1 MSVSNATDA
10 AAGPQHLQHLLDA
23 VLAVSSELDLL
34 TVLRR
39 VTAAAADLAGARY
52 GALGVLDERR
62 ETLAEFVAVGIDDD
76 LRELIG
82 GYPRGHGILGTLI
95 HDPRPLRLPDLSTHP
110 DSFGFPPN
118 HPPMTS
124 FLGVPI
130 MIHGEAFGNLYLCDK
145 VSGESFTDLD
155 EDLVVTLAGAAAIAI
170 DNARLHARV
179 AEVALLEERDRI
191 ARDLHDTV
199 IQRLFAVGLSLQGA
213 VRMSNDS
220 TLIAR
225 IEHAV
230 DGLDATV
237 RELRSAIFELH
248 TSHLVGQSTRQAV
261 SDVCA
266 EASRALGFEPSV
278 VVDGP
283 IDTAVVDAAAEHLT
297 AVLREALSNVAKH
310 AAAHSAKVWIR
321 VGGGTVYLRVQDDGV
336 GIDSPDRGGRGLD
349 NIRQRAQRL
358 GGSTVVSQVPT
369 GGTRLEWTVPLH

>member
-1 MSVSNATDA
+1 MDATGA
-10 AAGPQHLQHLLDA
+10 TETRTGPKHLLDA
-23 VLAVSSELDLL
+23 VLAVSSDLDLP

-39 VTAAAADLAGARY
+39 VVAAAADLSAATY

-62 ETLAEFVAVGIDDD
+62 EVLAEFVTVGVDDE
-76 LRELIG
+76 LRDRIG
-82 GYPRGHGILGTLI
+82 EFPRGHGILGTLI
-95 HDPRPLRLPDLSTHP
+95 RDPRPLRLPDLAEHP
-110 DSFGFPPN
+110 DSFGFPPH
-118 HPPMTS
+118 HPRMKS

-130 MIHGEAFGNLYLCDK
+130 LIQGQAYGNLYLCDK
-145 VSGESFTDLD
+145 VGGESFTALD
-155 EDLVVTLAGAAAIAI
+155 EDLVVALAGAAAIAI
-170 DNARLHARV
+170 DNARMHARV

-199 IQRLFAVGLSLQGA
+199 IQRLFAVGLNLQGA
-213 VRMSNDS
+213 IRMSKDS
-220 TLIAR
+220 ALIER
-225 IEHAV
+225 IEQAV

-278 VVDGP
+278 LVDGP
-283 IDTAVVDAAAEHLT
+283 IDTAVDSSTAEHLA

-310 AAAHSAKVWIR
+310 ASAHDARVWIR
-321 VGGGTVYLRVQDDGV
+321 VGGDTLYLRVQDDGV

-358 GGSTVVSQVPT
+358 GGSTLLSAVDG
-369 GGTRLEWTVPLH
+369 GGTRLEWTVPLR